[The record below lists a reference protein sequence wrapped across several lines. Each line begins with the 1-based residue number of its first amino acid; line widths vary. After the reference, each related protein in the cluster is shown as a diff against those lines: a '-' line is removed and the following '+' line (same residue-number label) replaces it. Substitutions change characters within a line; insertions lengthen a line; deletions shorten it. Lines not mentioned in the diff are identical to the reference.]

1 MKQTTR
7 MLSWMIM
14 VLVVLVQSSYAEE
27 IRYEFADSTRSIM
40 RVGPNQS
47 LDMLI
52 QQMYPRYEKLW
63 PKLAQE
69 IRKRNPQ
76 AFSDYTGKLI
86 PNSRLKL
93 VTIKKI
99 IQSDVAFLEQVG
111 TVTEVDGDT
120 IAIDKN
126 GKQRRLTGK
135 ASVYEGDRLTTG
147 QGAALVVNMID
158 GAEMRI
164 RQDSSV
170 RITEYTMK
178 SSFEAGSVSVI
189 DLIKG
194 GLRKIT
200 GSIGANPLSVYRFH
214 TGVMTIGVRGTDYVV
229 MLCEE
234 NDCQKS
240 AGRNDANTN
249 LHVVVL
255 DGLITL
261 EDKDGQTGELIMGQ
275 YAVANAEAKAI
286 IDDALPVEG
295 LLSEDEQQQFET
307 LSPPGEDGKR
317 KGFWPWL
324 LGGAL
329 LGIGI

>member
-7 MLSWMIM
+7 ILSWMI
-14 VLVVLVQSSYAEE
+14 LFVVALVQPSYAEE
-27 IRYEFADSTRSIM
+27 VRYEFAESTRSIM

-47 LDMLI
+47 LEMLV
-52 QQMYPRYEKLW
+52 QQMYPRYQQLW
-63 PKLAQE
+63 PELEKE
-69 IRKRNPQ
+69 IRKRNPR
-76 AFSDYTGKLI
+76 AFSDYTGKVI

-99 IQSDVAFLEQVG
+99 IQSEIAYLEQVG
-111 TVTEVDGDT
+111 TVTEVDGYT
-120 IAIDKN
+120 IAIGKN
-126 GKQRRLTGK
+126 GKERRLTGK
-135 ASVYEGDRLTTG
+135 SSIYEGDRLTTG
-147 QGAALVVNMID
+147 QDATVVVNMID

-164 RQDSSV
+164 KQDSSV

-178 SSFEAGSVSVI
+178 SSFETGSASVI

-234 NDCQKS
+234 NDCQNS

-275 YAVANAEAKAI
+275 YAVANAETKAI
-286 IDDALPVEG
+286 IDDAAPVQG
-295 LLSEDEQQQFET
+295 LLTEQERQQFEN
-307 LSPPGEDGKR
+307 LSPPGGDER